1 MRFFMPA
8 LGTDAVP
15 GGSGAG
21 LISASTTTA
30 LTCTTAASLS
40 APLVSSIAAAFHE
53 ILVIHTLF
61 LIWEAVRIIP
71 DTASPR
77 LLLKFIDVLM
87 DIF

>member
-1 MRFFMPA
+1 MPT

-15 GGSGAG
+15 GGPGTG
-21 LISASTTTA
+21 LVSASTTTA
-30 LTCTTAASLS
+30 LTCTAAASLS
-40 APLVSSIAAAFHE
+40 APLASSISAASHK